1 MNKNDERYIKSEKRI
16 QEALLRLIMKKEFAL
31 INVKEICEEAG
42 INRNTFYL
50 HHKSKE
56 DLVGSMIDDV
66 NLFFSASTDNRGRGY
81 YELNEKNLQMLY
93 YAMFK
98 YLDNY
103 KNELKAF
110 FNDPNLSGYM
120 TKFENT
126 IKKTMMDYIDFRV
139 LKNEITVDY
148 CISGFLGVLRNWI
161 LNTSYTPMDVSEKCT
176 KISMAIINNT

>member
-1 MNKNDERYIKSEKRI
+1 MNKNDGRFKRSEKRI
-16 QEALLRLIMKKEFAL
+16 QEALLRLILKKEFAL
-31 INVKEICEEAG
+31 INVKEICEEAK

-56 DLVGSMIDDV
+56 DLVDSMIDDV
-66 NLFFSASTDNRGRGY
+66 NVFFSSSTDNRGRGY
-81 YELNEKNLQMLY
+81 YELNDRNLQTLY
-93 YAMFK
+93 YAIFR

-120 TKFENT
+120 TKFEKT

-139 LKNEITVDY
+139 LKM
-148 CISGFLGVLRNWI
+148 R
-161 LNTSYTPMDVSEKCT
+161 
-176 KISMAIINNT
+176 